1 MARPLKDNADWYAH
15 QAQMRNN
22 RKVRV
27 LRARFGAEGYAT
39 WCMLLECLTESDR
52 FVLGWTDLDRELLA
66 GDFGLSVER
75 LQEIVTCCEKIG
87 MLSIESDTVFSK
99 NHQEGMKPLLEV
111 RERKRQWKQAKKP
124 KSDGESRVSD
134 GENPQSTDTGRDTGT
149 GRVHNTLSGI
159 EKEKEREAA
168 PSAADFENPFS
179 ETTTLP
185 SQTVRTWAITNRAE
199 ISRMLD
205 SSGWKGKRDGGDVF
219 GYIQDFAAHYFTN
232 EAWQKDPV
240 LFFREKFESWMREA
254 ERRRLQ
260 KETAPATRSTKPKP
274 DKEEPPLTLD
284 QVVIALEAHPPFMH
298 EFSEKE
304 RYGLRFCK
312 NIPDLREKIQQRVKQ
327 KAFSNPTTQQ
337 ARTGSTSIA
346 NITANAFQVPV
357 PP

>member
-159 EKEKEREAA
+159 SNPPASIEA
-168 PSAADFENPFS
+168 ENQKS
-179 ETTTLP
+179 RCDTLP
-185 SQTVRTWAITNRAE
+185 RAVQSIQAWSQTDQGQTE
-199 ISRMLD
+199 IEALRQAAMYDPQKYLD
-205 SSGWKGKRDGGDVF
+205 GSIQHQISGFVAHYWKTPNHQAQIKQDPIAYTQQNFCAWLSNAKRLNKPATDTTAKTQAPTGPSPKPRSPE
-219 GYIQDFAAHYFTN
+219 QDYHLTKEQVTQLIRQNAPLYQDQFTAAHIHSLRQKSTARAANELIKFICKTLCTDDFT
-232 EAWQKDPV
+232 P
-240 LFFREKFESWMREA
+240 S
-254 ERRRLQ
+254 
-260 KETAPATRSTKPKP
+260 
-274 DKEEPPLTLD
+274 
-284 QVVIALEAHPPFMH
+284 
-298 EFSEKE
+298 
-304 RYGLRFCK
+304 
-312 NIPDLREKIQQRVKQ
+312 IP
-327 KAFSNPTTQQ
+327 
-337 ARTGSTSIA
+337 
-346 NITANAFQVPV
+346 AFQQTAASA
-357 PP
+357 

>member
-27 LRARFGAEGYAT
+27 LRARFGSDGYAT
-39 WCMLLECLTESDR
+39 WCMLLECLTEADG
-52 FVLGWTDLDRELLA
+52 FFLGWTALDRELIA
-66 GDFGLSVER
+66 GDFALTVER
-75 LQEIVTCCEKIG
+75 LEEIVSCCEKIG
-87 MLSIESDTVFSK
+87 MLTIRNGTLFSE
-99 NHQEGMKPLLEV
+99 NLQNSMKPLLDI
-111 RERKRQWKQAKKP
+111 RERKRQWKEAKSRV
-124 KSDGESRVSD
+124 SDGKKRVSD
-134 GENPQSTDTGRDTGT
+134 GENPHSTDTDTGT
-149 GRVHNTLSGI
+149 VHNTLSGI
-159 EKEKEREAA
+159 EKEEEREAA
-168 PSAADFENPFS
+168 PSAADSENPFS

-205 SSGWKGKRDGGDVF
+205 ASGWKGKRDGGDVF

-254 ERRRLQ
+254 ERRRVQ
-260 KETAPATRSTKPKP
+260 KETAPATRSPKAKP

-284 QVVIALEAHPPFMH
+284 QVVIALEAHPSFMH

-337 ARTGSTSIA
+337 TRTGSTSFA
-346 NITANAFQVPV
+346 NITANAFSVPV